1 MVPRTPNT
9 LCQVAFHSRGEPRA
23 LGDGDGRLG
32 GEVWGALLI
41 QAAGNPLS
49 VGRHNERL
57 AFGVGGESGVQEGR
71 ALVSTLPGLAMRP
84 EQTATGF
91 CEPQFTY
98 LSMLSMGGGRGET
111 QLGGRTLA
119 WLNHRRAWDTNV
131 PGPACPAHSDE

>member
-1 MVPRTPNT
+1 M
-9 LCQVAFHSRGEPRA
+9 AFHSRGEPRA

-71 ALVSTLPGLAMRP
+71 ALMSTLPGLAMRP

-98 LSMLSMGGGRGET
+98 LSMLSMGGR
-111 QLGGRTLA
+111 QRRDSA
-119 WLNHRRAWDTNV
+119 WGKDV
-131 PGPACPAHSDE
+131 GPADPQACLGHRCPRSGMPGTL